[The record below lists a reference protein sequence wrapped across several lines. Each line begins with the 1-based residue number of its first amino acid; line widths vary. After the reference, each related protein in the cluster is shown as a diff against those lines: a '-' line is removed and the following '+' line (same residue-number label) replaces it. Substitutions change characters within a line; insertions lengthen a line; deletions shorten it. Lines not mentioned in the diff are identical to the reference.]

1 MRPEKKTA
9 KDDSEAYAAL
19 GVPEE
24 WIPVVQKMGY
34 LTVEAMRKVSSGK
47 LFNDLCGMNKK
58 HKMGLT
64 NPTADDVK
72 RWLTVND

>member
-1 MRPEKKTA
+1 
-9 KDDSEAYAAL
+9 
-19 GVPEE
+19 
-24 WIPVVQKMGY
+24 MGY
-34 LTVEAMRKVSSGK
+34 LTVEAMRKVSAGK

-58 HKMGLT
+58 HKMGLA